1 MTYAEQIATLK
12 QRLLEQ
18 LIARE
23 GQRHGLA
30 DGAERDLA
38 HHFREA
44 FTFTESGELSSCF
57 GPSLDDAIAMAKQRA
72 ATSYMFEPAR
82 STRTEVDVASLD
94 PLGRLRYANSKS

>member
-1 MTYAEQIATLK
+1 MTYAEQIAALK

-44 FTFTESGELSSCF
+44 FSFTESGELSSCC
-57 GPSLDDAIAMAKQRA
+57 GPSLGDAIALAKQA
-72 ATSYMFEPAR
+72 SATSYMFEPGR
-82 STRTEVDVASLD
+82 STHAGEDVASLD
-94 PLGRLRYANSKS
+94 PMERLQYANSIS